1 MKSRFLKAFLFG
13 NRFCKHPLPSHLIE
27 ILFGGIAY
35 GLLEIIWRGYTHP
48 SMVITGGLCFGMM
61 LAVNRYFAKMPLI
74 LKSAVCALGITA
86 AEFCVGMLVNRLWQ
100 MDVWD
105 YSDEWLH
112 LFGQICPLYSCI
124 WFLISLCICALYHA
138 VFVVSD
144 TGKKSATLRK

>member
-1 MKSRFLKAFLFG
+1 MKTPALFLIG
-13 NRFCKHPLPSHLIE
+13 RRFCSHPLPAHLIE
-27 ILFGGIAY
+27 MLFGGIAY
-35 GLLEIIWRGYTHP
+35 GLLEVIWRGYTHP

-61 LAVNRYFAKMPLI
+61 LGVNRNFSHMPLI

-124 WFLISLCICALYHA
+124 WFLISLCICGIYHGILT
-138 VFVVSD
+138 VSGIAAQK
-144 TGKKSATLRK
+144 TNRVR